1 MGGVALGGMAGNA
14 LQGASSS
21 APAYSGSDGKQDVT
35 TGSKD
40 FNFGRPERGLY
51 ASPSNPFMWLA
62 ILAALAA
69 LYYFTRRKK

>member
-1 MGGVALGGMAGNA
+1 MGGAALALGGNA
-14 LQGASSS
+14 LQGATSS
-21 APAYSGSDGKQDVT
+21 APAYSGSDGEQNVG

-40 FNFGRPERGLY
+40 FNFGNPNRGLY
-51 ASPSNPFMWLA
+51 ATPSNPFMWLA